1 MTFTASA
8 LGACPITRSVIMFEQ
23 NVLESRPQALVEL
36 ESPRLVPAMG
46 RLPNAKSLNQEV
58 RARAPVRQEDPDE
71 WIEWP
76 ARPEEEQ
83 PQATGKKPRTDLLK
97 RRPVVLA
104 IGAMLLAAAVGGGY
118 VYLDY
123 AERFQSTDDAFIAAR
138 QPR

>member
-1 MTFTASA
+1 
-8 LGACPITRSVIMFEQ
+8 MFED
-23 NVLESRPQALVEL
+23 NVLESRPHALE
-36 ESPRLVPAMG
+36 EIERPQSVPAGG
-46 RLPNAKSLNQEV
+46 RAANTKLLTLETK
-58 RARAPVRQEDPDE
+58 ARAPLPPQDPGKRTD
-71 WIEWP
+71 
-76 ARPEEEQ
+76 RPIQPQEEQ
-83 PQATGKKPRTDLLK
+83 PQVTGKKPRTDLLK